1 MANIASGYL
10 SIYLD
15 KDSEIN
21 KIAVNEI
28 INNLEKNNHYINV
41 SNCEV
46 NFYQEARAI
55 DLSFSGSW
63 SCDSCWEWIVNEISD
78 GQNNVELSLEARIL
92 LLNSEICGGSYQ
104 FGVRYRDRVEK
115 KR

>member
-55 DLSFSGSW
+55 DLSFSGS
-63 SCDSCWEWIVNEISD
+63 
-78 GQNNVELSLEARIL
+78 
-92 LLNSEICGGSYQ
+92 
-104 FGVRYRDRVEK
+104 
-115 KR
+115 